1 MDGCAGPGEGKA
13 VNGRDG
19 GAGKRV
25 PEASAK
31 SCNLHGC
38 IWLEGWMCLRI
49 WLRGDLRQW

>member
-1 MDGCAGPGEGKA
+1 MDGGAGPGEEKA
-13 VNGRDG
+13 VKGRGG

-38 IWLEGWMCLRI
+38 IRLEGWMCLRI